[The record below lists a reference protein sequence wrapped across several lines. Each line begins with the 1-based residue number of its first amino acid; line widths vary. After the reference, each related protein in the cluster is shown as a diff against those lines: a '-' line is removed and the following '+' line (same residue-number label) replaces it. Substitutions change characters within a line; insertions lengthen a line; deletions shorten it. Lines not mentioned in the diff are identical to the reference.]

1 MLNDQV
7 IEQLTEEII
16 RRIERVNTF
25 TLKKIG
31 EVLAEIRDIPPSRAY
46 DLAMILKYGGDYD
59 KIVKELAKMTN
70 LNEKE
75 ILEIFE
81 KVAKKNLAFAQQF
94 YEYRGIDYI
103 PYEKNIALQEQVR
116 AIAKITQDTYR
127 NLSNTLGFVKTKN
140 GKKVFT
146 PLAQAYQEAIDD
158 SVTALI
164 QGKEA
169 FNSAMTKAV
178 RELSASGIKTIEW
191 ESGYHR
197 RLDSSVRMNLRGA
210 LRDFSM
216 TLQQQFGEEFGADG
230 VEISVHENPAP
241 DHAEVQGHQFSINK
255 YDDNGNLIEKGEF
268 EKLQENGVAK
278 DYKDKV
284 IDIHRQLKNGD
295 LTDDYR
301 PIGQLNCYHYIFNVV
316 LGVSKP
322 LYTDSKLK
330 EINDKNEKGFKL
342 DGKHYTNYQGL
353 QLQRKLETAIRKQKD
368 RQIMAKASKD
378 EEEELLATQ
387 KLTYLT
393 NKYFELCKKSGL
405 KSKVER
411 LNFLRK

>member
-7 IEQLTEEII
+7 IEQLTEEIV

-31 EVLAEIRDIPPSRAY
+31 EVMAEIGDMPPARAY
-46 DLAMILKYGGDYD
+46 ELAMILKYGGDYD

-75 ILEIFE
+75 ILDIFE

-94 YEYRGIDYI
+94 YEYRGMKYV

-127 NLSNTLGFVKTKN
+127 NMSNSLGFVKIKN
-140 GKKVFT
+140 GRKVFT

-158 SVTALI
+158 GVTALI
-164 QGKEA
+164 QGKDS
-169 FNSAMTKAV
+169 FNSILNKTV
-178 RELSASGIKTIEW
+178 RELSGSGIKTIEW
-191 ESGYHR
+191 DTGYHR

-241 DHAEVQGHQFSINK
+241 DHAEVQGHQFSNEEFDK
-255 YDDNGNLIEKGEF
+255 FQNNQDSHDYNGRLYTAEYHGH
-268 EKLQENGVAK
+268 
-278 DYKDKV
+278 D
-284 IDIHRQLKNGD
+284 R
-295 LTDDYR
+295 R
-301 PIGQLNCYHYIFNVV
+301 SIGQLNCYHYIFNIV
-316 LGVSKP
+316 LGISKP
-322 LYTDSKLK
+322 QYTEKKLK
-330 EINDKNEKGFKL
+330 EINDKNNKGFML
-342 DGKHYTNYQGL
+342 DGKHYTNYEGL
-353 QLQRKLETAIRKQKD
+353 QMQRKLETAIRRQKD
-368 RQIMAKASKD
+368 RQIMAKASND
-378 EEEELLATQ
+378 EETEQLATQ

-393 NKYFELCKKSGL
+393 NKYFELSQKSGL
-405 KSKVER
+405 PTKVNR
-411 LNFLRK
+411 LNMR

>member
-1 MLNDQV
+1 MLNDEV
-7 IEQLTEEII
+7 VEQLTEEIV

-31 EVLAEIRDIPPSRAY
+31 EVLAEIGDVPPARAY
-46 DLAMILKYGGDYD
+46 DLAMILKYGGDFD
-59 KIVKELAKMTN
+59 LIVKELAKITN

-94 YEYRGIDYI
+94 YEYRGMNYI

-127 NLSNTLGFVKTKN
+127 NMSNTLGFVRTKN

-164 QGKEA
+164 QGKDS
-169 FNSAMTKAV
+169 FNSALTKTI

-216 TLQQQFGEEFGADG
+216 TLQQQFGEEFKADG
-230 VEISVHENPAP
+230 VEVSVHENPAP
-241 DHAEVQGHQFSINK
+241 DHAEVQGHQFSN
-255 YDDNGNLIEKGEF
+255 EEF
-268 EKLQENGVAK
+268 DKFQNNEDSK
-278 DYKDKV
+278 DYKGK
-284 IDIHRQLKNGD
+284 LF
-295 LTDDYR
+295 TADYHGHDR
-301 PIGQLNCYHYIFNVV
+301 RSIGQLNCYHYIFNIV
-316 LGVSKP
+316 LGISKP
-322 LYTDSKLK
+322 LYTDKQLK
-330 EINDKNEKGFKL
+330 EINDRNNKGFEL
-342 DGKHYTNYQGL
+342 DGKRYTNYQGL
-353 QLQRKLETAIRKQKD
+353 QMQRKLETAIRKQKD

-387 KLTYLT
+387 KMTYLT
-393 NKYFELCKKSGL
+393 NKYFELSKKSGL
-405 KSKVER
+405 RTKVER
-411 LNFLRK
+411 LNFIRK

>member
-31 EVLAEIRDIPPSRAY
+31 EVLAEIGDIPPSRAY

-59 KIVKELAKMTN
+59 KIVKELAKITN

-127 NLSNTLGFVKTKN
+127 NLSNTLGFVKIKN

-405 KSKVER
+405 RSKVER

>member
-1 MLNDQV
+1 MLNDEV
-7 IEQLTEEII
+7 IEQLTEEIV

-31 EVLAEIRDIPPSRAY
+31 EVLAEIGDVPPARAY

-59 KIVKELAKMTN
+59 KIVKELAKITN

-75 ILEIFE
+75 ILAIFE

-94 YEYRGIDYI
+94 YEYRGMNYI

-127 NLSNTLGFVKTKN
+127 NLSNTLGFVRTKN

-146 PLAQAYQEAIDD
+146 PLAQAYQEVIDD
-158 SVTALI
+158 TATALI
-164 QGKEA
+164 QGKDS
-169 FNSAMTKAV
+169 FNSALTKAV

-241 DHAEVQGHQFSINK
+241 DHAEVQGRQFSINK

-268 EKLQENGVAK
+268 EKLQETGVAK

-316 LGVSKP
+316 LGISKP

-368 RQIMAKASKD
+368 RQIMAKASKN

-393 NKYFELCKKSGL
+393 NKYFELSKKSGL
-405 KSKVER
+405 RTKVER
-411 LNFLRK
+411 LNFIRK

>member
-1 MLNDQV
+1 MLNDKV

-241 DHAEVQGHQFSINK
+241 DHAEVQGHQFSN
-255 YDDNGNLIEKGEF
+255 EEF
-268 EKLQENGVAK
+268 DKFQNNQDSK
-278 DYKDKV
+278 DYKGKLFTAEYHGHD
-284 IDIHRQLKNGD
+284 R
-295 LTDDYR
+295 R
-301 PIGQLNCYHYIFNVV
+301 SIGQLNCYHYIFNVV

>member
-1 MLNDQV
+1 MLNEEV
-7 IEQLTEEII
+7 IDNLVDVLV
-16 RRIERVNTF
+16 RRIEKVNTY

-31 EVLAEIRDIPPSRAY
+31 EVLKQLGDIPPSRAY

-59 KIVKELAKMTN
+59 SIVKELAKVTEV
-70 LNEKE
+70 NEKE
-75 ILEIFE
+75 IQKAFE
-81 KVAKKNLAFAQQF
+81 EVAKKNVVFAKQF
-94 YEYRGIDYI
+94 YEYRGMKYI
-103 PYEKNIALQEQVR
+103 PYEKNKALQEQVK
-116 AIAKITQDTYR
+116 AIAKVTEDTYK
-127 NLSNTLGFVKTKN
+127 NLSNTLGFVRVKN
-140 GKKVFT
+140 GRKVFA
-146 PLAQAYQEAIDD
+146 PLAQVYQEVIDEGAI
-158 SVTALI
+158 ALI
-164 QGKEA
+164 QGKDS
-169 FNSAMTKAV
+169 FNSALRKSV
-178 RELSASGIKTIEW
+178 RELSSSGIKTIEW

-241 DHAEVQGHQFSINK
+241 DHAEVQGHQFSN
-255 YDDNGNLIEKGEF
+255 EEF
-268 EKLQENGVAK
+268 DKFQNNQDSK
-278 DYKDKV
+278 DYKGKLFTAEYHGHD
-284 IDIHRQLKNGD
+284 R
-295 LTDDYR
+295 R
-301 PIGQLNCYHYIFNVV
+301 SIGQLNCYHYIFNVV

>member
-1 MLNDQV
+1 MLNDEV
-7 IEQLTEEII
+7 IEQLTEEIV

-31 EVLAEIRDIPPSRAY
+31 EVLAEIGDVPPARAY

-59 KIVKELAKMTN
+59 KIVKELAKITN

-75 ILEIFE
+75 ILAIFE

-94 YEYRGIDYI
+94 YEYRGMNYI
-103 PYEKNIALQEQVR
+103 PYEKNTALQEQVR

-146 PLAQAYQEAIDD
+146 PLAQAYQEVIDD
-158 SVTALI
+158 TATALI
-164 QGKEA
+164 QGKES
-169 FNSAMTKAV
+169 FNSALTKAV

-241 DHAEVQGHQFSINK
+241 DHEEVQGRQFSN
-255 YDDNGNLIEKGEF
+255 EEF
-268 EKLQENGVAK
+268 EKFQNNQDSK
-278 DYKDKV
+278 DYKGK
-284 IDIHRQLKNGD
+284 LF
-295 LTDDYR
+295 TADYHGHDR
-301 PIGQLNCYHYIFNVV
+301 RSIGQLNCYHYIFNVV

-322 LYTDSKLK
+322 LYTDKQLK
-330 EINDKNEKGFKL
+330 EINDKNNKGFEM

-353 QLQRKLETAIRKQKD
+353 QMQRKLETAIRKQKD

-387 KLTYLT
+387 KLTQLT
-393 NKYFELCKKSGL
+393 NKYFELSKKSGL
-405 KSKVER
+405 RTKVER
-411 LNFLRK
+411 LNFIRK

>member
-7 IEQLTEEII
+7 IEQLTEEIV

-31 EVLAEIRDIPPSRAY
+31 EVLAEIGDMPPARAY
-46 DLAMILKYGGDYD
+46 ELAMILKYGGDYD

-75 ILEIFE
+75 ILDIFE

-94 YEYRGIDYI
+94 YEYRGMKYI

-127 NLSNTLGFVKTKN
+127 NMSNSLGFVRTKN

-158 SVTALI
+158 GVTALI
-164 QGKEA
+164 QGKDS
-169 FNSAMTKAV
+169 FNSVLNKTV
-178 RELSASGIKTIEW
+178 RELSGSGIKTIEW
-191 ESGYHR
+191 DTGYHR
-197 RLDSSVRMNLRGA
+197 RLDSGVRMNLRGA

-241 DHAEVQGHQFSINK
+241 DHAEVQGHQFSNEEFDK
-255 YDDNGNLIEKGEF
+255 FQNNQDSHDYNGRLYTAEYHGH
-268 EKLQENGVAK
+268 
-278 DYKDKV
+278 D
-284 IDIHRQLKNGD
+284 R
-295 LTDDYR
+295 R
-301 PIGQLNCYHYIFNVV
+301 SIGQLNCYHYIFNIV
-316 LGVSKP
+316 LGISKP
-322 LYTDSKLK
+322 QYTEKKLK
-330 EINDKNEKGFKL
+330 EINDKNNKGFML
-342 DGKHYTNYQGL
+342 DGKHYTNYEGL
-353 QLQRKLETAIRKQKD
+353 QMQRKLETAIRKQKD
-368 RQIMAKASKD
+368 RQIMAKASND
-378 EEEELLATQ
+378 EETEQLATQ

-393 NKYFELCKKSGL
+393 NKYFELSQKSGL
-405 KSKVER
+405 PTKVNR
-411 LNFLRK
+411 LNMR

>member
-1 MLNDQV
+1 MLNDEV
-7 IEQLTEEII
+7 VEQLTEEIV

-31 EVLAEIRDIPPSRAY
+31 EVLAEIGDVPPARAY
-46 DLAMILKYGGDYD
+46 DLAMILKYGGDFD
-59 KIVKELAKMTN
+59 LIVKELAKITN

-94 YEYRGIDYI
+94 YEYRGMNYI

-127 NLSNTLGFVKTKN
+127 NMSNTLGFVRTKN

-164 QGKEA
+164 QGKDS
-169 FNSAMTKAV
+169 FNSALTKTI

-216 TLQQQFGEEFGADG
+216 TLQQQFGEEFKADG
-230 VEISVHENPAP
+230 VEVSVHENPAP
-241 DHAEVQGHQFSINK
+241 DHAEVQGHQFSN
-255 YDDNGNLIEKGEF
+255 EEF
-268 EKLQENGVAK
+268 DKFQNNEDSK
-278 DYKDKV
+278 DYKGK
-284 IDIHRQLKNGD
+284 LF
-295 LTDDYR
+295 TADYHGHDR
-301 PIGQLNCYHYIFNVV
+301 RSIGQLNCYHYIFNIV
-316 LGVSKP
+316 LGISKP
-322 LYTDSKLK
+322 LYTDKQLK
-330 EINDKNEKGFKL
+330 EINDRNNKGFEL
-342 DGKHYTNYQGL
+342 DGKRYTNYQGL
-353 QLQRKLETAIRKQKD
+353 QMQRKLETAIRKQKD

-387 KLTYLT
+387 KMTYLT
-393 NKYFELCKKSGL
+393 NKYFELSKKSGL
-405 KSKVER
+405 RTKVER

>member
-7 IEQLTEEII
+7 IEQLTEEIV

-31 EVLAEIRDIPPSRAY
+31 EVLAEIGDMPPARAY
-46 DLAMILKYGGDYD
+46 ELAMILKYGGDYD

-75 ILEIFE
+75 ILDIFE

-94 YEYRGIDYI
+94 YEYSGMKYV
-103 PYEKNIALQEQVR
+103 PYEKNITLQEQVR

-127 NLSNTLGFVKTKN
+127 NMSNSLGFVKIKN
-140 GKKVFT
+140 GRKVFT

-158 SVTALI
+158 GVTALI
-164 QGKEA
+164 QGKDS
-169 FNSAMTKAV
+169 FNSVLSKTV
-178 RELSASGIKTIEW
+178 RELSGSGIKTIEW
-191 ESGYHR
+191 DTGYHR

-241 DHAEVQGHQFSINK
+241 DHAEVQGHQFSNEEFDK
-255 YDDNGNLIEKGEF
+255 FQNNQDSHDYNGRLYTAEYHGH
-268 EKLQENGVAK
+268 
-278 DYKDKV
+278 D
-284 IDIHRQLKNGD
+284 R
-295 LTDDYR
+295 R
-301 PIGQLNCYHYIFNVV
+301 SIGQLNCYHYIFNIV
-316 LGVSKP
+316 LGISKP
-322 LYTDSKLK
+322 QYTDKKLK
-330 EINDKNEKGFKL
+330 EINDKNNKGFML
-342 DGKHYTNYQGL
+342 DGKHYTNYEGL
-353 QLQRKLETAIRKQKD
+353 QMQRKLETAIRRQKD
-368 RQIMAKASKD
+368 RQIMAKASND
-378 EEEELLATQ
+378 EETEQLATQ

-393 NKYFELCKKSGL
+393 NKYFELSQKSGL
-405 KSKVER
+405 PTKVNR
-411 LNFLRK
+411 LNMR

>member
-31 EVLAEIRDIPPSRAY
+31 EVLAEIGDIPPSRAY

-59 KIVKELAKMTN
+59 KIVKELAKITN

-94 YEYRGIDYI
+94 YEYRGMNYI

-127 NLSNTLGFVKTKN
+127 NMSNTLGFVKIKN
-140 GKKVFT
+140 GKKIFT
-146 PLAQAYQEAIDD
+146 PLAQAYQEVIDD

-164 QGKEA
+164 QGKDA
-169 FNSAMTKAV
+169 FNSALRKSV

-210 LRDFSM
+210 IRDFSIK
-216 TLQQQFGEEFGADG
+216 LQQQFGEEYGADG
-230 VEISVHENPAP
+230 VEVSVHENPAP
-241 DHAEVQGHQFSINK
+241 DHEEVQGHQFSTVRPAKNK
-255 YDDNGNLIEKGEF
+255 LSMF
-268 EKLQENGVAK
+268 EKLQKEGRSFDYNGEL
-278 DYKDKV
+278 
-284 IDIHRQLKNGD
+284 IDIHGQLKSGE
-295 LTDDYR
+295 LTDNFR
-301 PIGQLNCYHYIFNVV
+301 PIGQLNCYHYVYSVI
-316 LGVSKP
+316 LGISKP
-322 LYTDSKLK
+322 QYTAKQLEDIKK
-330 EINDKNEKGFKL
+330 RNRKGFEM
-342 DGKHYTNYQGL
+342 DGKHYTNYQG
-353 QLQRKLETAIRKQKD
+353 QQMQRSLETSIREQND
-368 RQIMAKASKD
+368 RRIMAEASGQED
-378 EEEELLATQ
+378 EALLAQQAVTE
-387 KLTYLT
+387 LT
-393 NKYFELCKKSGL
+393 NKYFELSQKSGL
-405 KSKVER
+405 PTKIER
-411 LNFLRK
+411 INFIRR

>member
-1 MLNDQV
+1 MLNDEV
-7 IEQLTEEII
+7 VEQLTEEIV

-31 EVLAEIRDIPPSRAY
+31 EVLAEIGDIPPARAY
-46 DLAMILKYGGDYD
+46 ELAMILKYGGDYD

-103 PYEKNIALQEQVR
+103 PYEKNIALQEQVK

-127 NLSNTLGFVKTKN
+127 NMSNTLGFVRIKN
-140 GKKVFT
+140 GKKIFT
-146 PLAQAYQEAIDD
+146 PLAQVYQEVIDD

-169 FNSAMTKAV
+169 FNSALRKSV

-191 ESGYHR
+191 QSGYHR

-230 VEISVHENPAP
+230 VEVSVHNNPAP
-241 DHAEVQGHQFSINK
+241 DHAEVQGHQFSN
-255 YDDNGNLIEKGEF
+255 EEF
-268 EKLQENGVAK
+268 DKFQNNQDSK
-278 DYKDKV
+278 DYKGK
-284 IDIHRQLKNGD
+284 LF
-295 LTDDYR
+295 TADYHGHDR
-301 PIGQLNCYHYIFNVV
+301 RSIGQLNCYHYIFNVV

-378 EEEELLATQ
+378 KEDELLATQ

-405 KSKVER
+405 PTKVDR
-411 LNFLRK
+411 LYMR

>member
-31 EVLAEIRDIPPSRAY
+31 EVLAEIGDIPPSRAY
-46 DLAMILKYGGDYD
+46 DLAMILKYGGDYE
-59 KIVKELAKMTN
+59 KIVKELAKVTN

-75 ILEIFE
+75 ILDIFE

-94 YEYRGIDYI
+94 YEYRGMNYI

-127 NLSNTLGFVKTKN
+127 NLSNTLGFVRTKN

-146 PLAQAYQEAIDD
+146 PLAQVYQEAIDD

-241 DHAEVQGHQFSINK
+241 DHAEVQGHQFSN
-255 YDDNGNLIEKGEF
+255 EEF
-268 EKLQENGVAK
+268 DKFQNNQDSK
-278 DYKDKV
+278 DYKGKLFTAEYHGHD
-284 IDIHRQLKNGD
+284 R
-295 LTDDYR
+295 R
-301 PIGQLNCYHYIFNVV
+301 SIGQLNCYHYIFNVV

>member
-31 EVLAEIRDIPPSRAY
+31 EVLAEIGDIPPSRAY

-59 KIVKELAKMTN
+59 KIVKELAKITN

-94 YEYRGIDYI
+94 YEYRGMNYI

-127 NLSNTLGFVKTKN
+127 NLSNTLGFVRTKN

-268 EKLQENGVAK
+268 EKLQETGVAK

>member
-7 IEQLTEEII
+7 IEQLTEEIV

-31 EVLAEIRDIPPSRAY
+31 EVLAEIGDIPPSRAY

-59 KIVKELAKMTN
+59 KIVKELAKITN

-75 ILEIFE
+75 ILDIFE

-94 YEYRGIDYI
+94 YEYRGMNYI

-241 DHAEVQGHQFSINK
+241 DHAEVQGHQFSN
-255 YDDNGNLIEKGEF
+255 EEF
-268 EKLQENGVAK
+268 DKFQNNQDSR
-278 DYKDKV
+278 DYKGKLFTAEYHGHD
-284 IDIHRQLKNGD
+284 R
-295 LTDDYR
+295 R
-301 PIGQLNCYHYIFNVV
+301 SIGQLNCYHYIFNIV
-316 LGVSKP
+316 LGISKP

-330 EINDKNEKGFKL
+330 EINDKNNKGFKL

-368 RQIMAKASKD
+368 RQIMAKASKN

-405 KSKVER
+405 PTKVDR
-411 LNFLRK
+411 LYMR

>member
-31 EVLAEIRDIPPSRAY
+31 EVLAEIGDIPSSRAY
-46 DLAMILKYGGDYD
+46 DLAMILKYGGDYE
-59 KIVKELAKMTN
+59 KIVKELAKITN

-103 PYEKNIALQEQVR
+103 PYEKNIALQEQVK

-241 DHAEVQGHQFSINK
+241 DHAEVQGHQFSN
-255 YDDNGNLIEKGEF
+255 EEF
-268 EKLQENGVAK
+268 DKFQNNQDSK
-278 DYKDKV
+278 DYKGK
-284 IDIHRQLKNGD
+284 LF
-295 LTDDYR
+295 TADYHGHDR
-301 PIGQLNCYHYIFNVV
+301 RSIGQLNCYHYIFNVV

>member
-31 EVLAEIRDIPPSRAY
+31 EVLAEIGDIPPSRVY

-59 KIVKELAKMTN
+59 KIVKELAKITN

-75 ILEIFE
+75 ILDIFE

-103 PYEKNIALQEQVR
+103 PYEKNIALQEQVK

-127 NLSNTLGFVKTKN
+127 NMSNTLGFVKIKN

-146 PLAQAYQEAIDD
+146 PLAQVYQEAIDD

-330 EINDKNEKGFKL
+330 EINDKNNKGFKL

-353 QLQRKLETAIRKQKD
+353 QLQRNLETAIRKQKD

>member
-1 MLNDQV
+1 MLNDEV
-7 IEQLTEEII
+7 IEQLTEEIV

-31 EVLAEIRDIPPSRAY
+31 EVLAEIGDVPPSRAY

-59 KIVKELAKMTN
+59 KIVKELAKITN

-75 ILEIFE
+75 ILAIFE

-94 YEYRGIDYI
+94 YEYRGMNYI

-146 PLAQAYQEAIDD
+146 HLAQAYQEVIDD
-158 SVTALI
+158 TATALI
-164 QGKEA
+164 QGKES
-169 FNSAMTKAV
+169 FNSALTKAV

-241 DHAEVQGHQFSINK
+241 DHAEVQGRQFSN
-255 YDDNGNLIEKGEF
+255 EEF
-268 EKLQENGVAK
+268 EKFQNNQDSK
-278 DYKDKV
+278 DYKGK
-284 IDIHRQLKNGD
+284 LF
-295 LTDDYR
+295 TADYHGHDR
-301 PIGQLNCYHYIFNVV
+301 RSIGQLNCYHYIFNVV

-322 LYTDSKLK
+322 LYTDEKLK
-330 EINDKNEKGFKL
+330 EINDKNNKGFEM

-353 QLQRKLETAIRKQKD
+353 QMQRKLETAIRKQKD

-378 EEEELLATQ
+378 EDEELLATQ
-387 KLTYLT
+387 KLTQLT
-393 NKYFELCKKSGL
+393 NKYFELSKKSGL
-405 KSKVER
+405 RTKVER
-411 LNFLRK
+411 LNFIRK

>member
-31 EVLAEIRDIPPSRAY
+31 EVLAEIGDIPPSRAY

-59 KIVKELAKMTN
+59 KIVKELAKITN

-75 ILEIFE
+75 ILDIFE

-146 PLAQAYQEAIDD
+146 PLAQVYQEAIDD

-241 DHAEVQGHQFSINK
+241 DHAEVQGHQFSN
-255 YDDNGNLIEKGEF
+255 EEF
-268 EKLQENGVAK
+268 DKFQNNQDSK
-278 DYKDKV
+278 DYKGKLFTAEYHGHD
-284 IDIHRQLKNGD
+284 R
-295 LTDDYR
+295 R
-301 PIGQLNCYHYIFNVV
+301 SIGQLNCYHYIFNVV

>member
-1 MLNDQV
+1 MLNDEV
-7 IEQLTEEII
+7 VEQLTEEIV

-31 EVLAEIRDIPPSRAY
+31 EVLAEIGEVPPARAY

-94 YEYRGIDYI
+94 YEYRGMNYI
-103 PYEKNIALQEQVR
+103 PYEKNTALQEQVR

-127 NLSNTLGFVKTKN
+127 NLSNSLGFVRIKN
-140 GKKVFT
+140 GRKIFT
-146 PLAQAYQEAIDD
+146 PLAQAYQEVIDD

-164 QGKEA
+164 QGKDS
-169 FNSAMTKAV
+169 FNSALTKAV

-241 DHAEVQGHQFSINK
+241 DHAEVQGHQFSNEEFDK
-255 YDDNGNLIEKGEF
+255 FQNNQDSRDYNGNLF
-268 EKLQENGVAK
+268 TA
-278 DYKDKV
+278 DYHGHD
-284 IDIHRQLKNGD
+284 R
-295 LTDDYR
+295 R
-301 PIGQLNCYHYIFNVV
+301 SIGQLNCYHYIFNIV
-316 LGVSKP
+316 LGISKP
-322 LYTDSKLK
+322 LHTDKQLK
-330 EINDKNEKGFKL
+330 EINDKNNKGFEL

-353 QLQRKLETAIRKQKD
+353 QMQRKLETAIRKQKD
-368 RQIMAKASKD
+368 RQIMAKASND
-378 EEEELLATQ
+378 EDTEQLATQ
-387 KLTYLT
+387 KITQLT

-405 KSKVER
+405 RSKVER
-411 LNFLRK
+411 LNFVRK

>member
-7 IEQLTEEII
+7 IEQLTEEIV

-31 EVLAEIRDIPPSRAY
+31 EVLGEIGEMPPARAY
-46 DLAMILKYGGDYD
+46 ELAMILKYGGDYD
-59 KIVKELAKMTN
+59 KIVKELAKITN

-75 ILEIFE
+75 ILDIFE

-94 YEYRGIDYI
+94 YEYRRMKYI

-127 NLSNTLGFVKTKN
+127 NMSNSLGFVKIKN
-140 GKKVFT
+140 GRKVFT

-158 SVTALI
+158 GVTALI
-164 QGKEA
+164 QGKDS
-169 FNSAMTKAV
+169 FNSVLNKTV
-178 RELSASGIKTIEW
+178 RELSGSGIKTIEW
-191 ESGYHR
+191 DTGYHR
-197 RLDSSVRMNLRGA
+197 RLDSSVRMNLREA

-241 DHAEVQGHQFSINK
+241 DHAEVQGHQFSVNK
-255 YDDNGNLIEKGEF
+255 YDENGNLIERGEF
-268 EKLQENGVAK
+268 EKLQETGVAK
-278 DYKDKV
+278 DYKDEV
-284 IDIHRQLKNGD
+284 IDIHRKLKNGD

-301 PIGQLNCYHYIFNVV
+301 PIGQLNCYHYIFNIV
-316 LGVSKP
+316 LGISKP
-322 LYTDSKLK
+322 QYTEKKLK
-330 EINDKNEKGFKL
+330 EINDKNNKGFML
-342 DGKHYTNYQGL
+342 DGKHYTNYEGL
-353 QLQRKLETAIRKQKD
+353 QMQRKLETAIRRQKD
-368 RQIMAKASKD
+368 RQIMAKVSND
-378 EEEELLATQ
+378 EETEQLATQ

-393 NKYFELCKKSGL
+393 NKYFELSQKSGL
-405 KSKVER
+405 PTKVNR
-411 LNFLRK
+411 LNMR

>member
-31 EVLAEIRDIPPSRAY
+31 EVLAEIGDIPPSRVY

-59 KIVKELAKMTN
+59 KIVKELAKITN

-75 ILEIFE
+75 ILDIFE

-103 PYEKNIALQEQVR
+103 PYEKNIALQEQVK

-127 NLSNTLGFVKTKN
+127 NMSNTLGFVKIKN

-146 PLAQAYQEAIDD
+146 PLAQVYQEAIDD

-330 EINDKNEKGFKL
+330 EINDKNNKGFKL

-378 EEEELLATQ
+378 GEEELLATQ

>member
-1 MLNDQV
+1 MLNDEV
-7 IEQLTEEII
+7 IEQLTEEIV

-31 EVLAEIRDIPPSRAY
+31 EVLAEIRDVPPARAY
-46 DLAMILKYGGDYD
+46 ELAMILKYGGDYD

-94 YEYRGIDYI
+94 YEYRGMNYI

-127 NLSNTLGFVKTKN
+127 NMSNTLGFVRIKN
-140 GKKVFT
+140 GRKIFT
-146 PLAQAYQEAIDD
+146 PLAQAYQDVIDD
-158 SVTALI
+158 SVVALI

-169 FNSAMTKAV
+169 FNSALRKSV

-210 LRDFSM
+210 LRDFSIN
-216 TLQQQFGEEFGADG
+216 LQQQFGEEFGADG
-230 VEISVHENPAP
+230 VEVSVHNNPAP
-241 DHAEVQGHQFSINK
+241 DHAEVQGHQFSN
-255 YDDNGNLIEKGEF
+255 EEF
-268 EKLQENGVAK
+268 DKFQNNQDSK
-278 DYKDKV
+278 DYKGK
-284 IDIHRQLKNGD
+284 LF
-295 LTDDYR
+295 TADYHGHDR
-301 PIGQLNCYHYIFNVV
+301 RSIGQLNCYHYVYNVV
-316 LGVSKP
+316 LGISKP
-322 LYTDSKLK
+322 QYTDKQLK

-378 EEEELLATQ
+378 EEDELLATQ

-405 KSKVER
+405 PTKVDR
-411 LNFLRK
+411 LYMR

>member
-94 YEYRGIDYI
+94 YEYRGMNYI

-127 NLSNTLGFVKTKN
+127 NLSNTLGFVRTKN
-140 GKKVFT
+140 GKKVFA

-241 DHAEVQGHQFSINK
+241 DHAEVQGHQFSNEEFDK
-255 YDDNGNLIEKGEF
+255 FQNNQDSRDYKGNLFTAEYHGH
-268 EKLQENGVAK
+268 
-278 DYKDKV
+278 D
-284 IDIHRQLKNGD
+284 R
-295 LTDDYR
+295 R
-301 PIGQLNCYHYIFNVV
+301 SIGQLNCYHYIFNVV
-316 LGVSKP
+316 LGISKP
-322 LYTDSKLK
+322 LYTDKQLK
-330 EINDKNEKGFKL
+330 EINNKNKKGFEL

>member
-1 MLNDQV
+1 MLNDEV
-7 IEQLTEEII
+7 VEQLTEEIV

-31 EVLAEIRDIPPSRAY
+31 EVLAEIGDVPPARAY
-46 DLAMILKYGGDYD
+46 DLAMILKYGGDFD
-59 KIVKELAKMTN
+59 LIVKELAKITN

-75 ILEIFE
+75 ILAIFE

-94 YEYRGIDYI
+94 YEYRGINYI

-116 AIAKITQDTYR
+116 AIAKITQDTYK
-127 NLSNTLGFVKTKN
+127 NMSNTLGFVRTKN

-146 PLAQAYQEAIDD
+146 PLAQAYQEVIDD

-164 QGKEA
+164 QGKDS
-169 FNSAMTKAV
+169 FNSALTKTI

-216 TLQQQFGEEFGADG
+216 TLQQQFGEEFKADG
-230 VEISVHENPAP
+230 VEVSVHENPAP
-241 DHAEVQGHQFSINK
+241 DHAEVQGHQFSN
-255 YDDNGNLIEKGEF
+255 EEF
-268 EKLQENGVAK
+268 DKFQNNEDSK
-278 DYKDKV
+278 DYKGK
-284 IDIHRQLKNGD
+284 LF
-295 LTDDYR
+295 TADYHGHDR
-301 PIGQLNCYHYIFNVV
+301 RSIGQLNCYHYIFNIV
-316 LGVSKP
+316 LGISKP
-322 LYTDSKLK
+322 LYTDKQLK
-330 EINDKNEKGFKL
+330 EINDKNNKGFEL

-353 QLQRKLETAIRKQKD
+353 QMQRKLETAIRKQKD

-387 KLTYLT
+387 KMTYLT
-393 NKYFELCKKSGL
+393 NKYFELSKKSGL
-405 KSKVER
+405 RTKVER
-411 LNFLRK
+411 LNFIRK

>member
-31 EVLAEIRDIPPSRAY
+31 EVLAEIGDIPPSRAY

-59 KIVKELAKMTN
+59 KIVKELAKITN

-81 KVAKKNLAFAQQF
+81 KVAKKNLAFVQQF
-94 YEYRGIDYI
+94 YEYRGMNYI

-241 DHAEVQGHQFSINK
+241 DHAEVQGHQFSN
-255 YDDNGNLIEKGEF
+255 EEF
-268 EKLQENGVAK
+268 DKFQNNQDSR
-278 DYKDKV
+278 DYKGKLFTAEYHGHD
-284 IDIHRQLKNGD
+284 R
-295 LTDDYR
+295 R
-301 PIGQLNCYHYIFNVV
+301 SIGQLNCYHYIFNVV

-330 EINDKNEKGFKL
+330 EINDKNNKGFEM

-353 QLQRKLETAIRKQKD
+353 QMQRKLETAIRKQKD
-368 RQIMAKASKD
+368 RQIMAKASKN

>member
-31 EVLAEIRDIPPSRAY
+31 EVLAEIGDIPPSRAY

-59 KIVKELAKMTN
+59 KIVKELAKITN

-94 YEYRGIDYI
+94 YEYRGMNYI

-127 NLSNTLGFVKTKN
+127 NMSNTLGFVRIKN
-140 GKKVFT
+140 GKKIFT
-146 PLAQAYQEAIDD
+146 PLAQAYQEVIDD

-164 QGKEA
+164 QGKDA
-169 FNSAMTKAV
+169 FNSALRKSV

-230 VEISVHENPAP
+230 VEVSVHNNPAP
-241 DHAEVQGHQFSINK
+241 DHAEVQGHQFSN
-255 YDDNGNLIEKGEF
+255 EEF
-268 EKLQENGVAK
+268 DKFQNNQDSK
-278 DYKDKV
+278 DYKGKLFTAEYHGHD
-284 IDIHRQLKNGD
+284 R
-295 LTDDYR
+295 R
-301 PIGQLNCYHYIFNVV
+301 SIGQLNCYHYIFNIV

-378 EEEELLATQ
+378 EEDELLATQ

-405 KSKVER
+405 PTKVDR
-411 LNFLRK
+411 LYMR

>member
-31 EVLAEIRDIPPSRAY
+31 EVLAEIGDIPPSRAY
-46 DLAMILKYGGDYD
+46 DLAMILKYGGDYE
-59 KIVKELAKMTN
+59 KIVKELAKVTN

-75 ILEIFE
+75 ILDIFE

-127 NLSNTLGFVKTKN
+127 NLSNTLGFVRTKN

-146 PLAQAYQEAIDD
+146 PLAQVYQEAIDD

-241 DHAEVQGHQFSINK
+241 DHAEVQGHQFSN
-255 YDDNGNLIEKGEF
+255 EEF
-268 EKLQENGVAK
+268 DKFQNNQDSK
-278 DYKDKV
+278 DYKGKLFTAEYHGHD
-284 IDIHRQLKNGD
+284 R
-295 LTDDYR
+295 R
-301 PIGQLNCYHYIFNVV
+301 SIGQLNCYHYIFNVV

>member
-31 EVLAEIRDIPPSRAY
+31 EVLAEIGDIPPSRAY

-59 KIVKELAKMTN
+59 KIVKELAKITN
-70 LNEKE
+70 LNEEE
-75 ILEIFE
+75 ILDIFE

-103 PYEKNIALQEQVR
+103 PYEKNIALQEQVK

-191 ESGYHR
+191 ESGHHR

-255 YDDNGNLIEKGEF
+255 YDDNGNLIEQGEF
-268 EKLQENGVAK
+268 EKLQESGVAK

-368 RQIMAKASKD
+368 RRIMAKASKD

>member
-31 EVLAEIRDIPPSRAY
+31 EVLAEIGDIPPSRAY

-59 KIVKELAKMTN
+59 KIVKELAKITN

-94 YEYRGIDYI
+94 YEYRGMDYI

-241 DHAEVQGHQFSINK
+241 DHAEVQGHQFSN
-255 YDDNGNLIEKGEF
+255 EEF
-268 EKLQENGVAK
+268 DKFQNNQDSK
-278 DYKDKV
+278 DYKGKLFTAEYHGHD
-284 IDIHRQLKNGD
+284 R
-295 LTDDYR
+295 R
-301 PIGQLNCYHYIFNVV
+301 SIGQLNCYHYIFNVV